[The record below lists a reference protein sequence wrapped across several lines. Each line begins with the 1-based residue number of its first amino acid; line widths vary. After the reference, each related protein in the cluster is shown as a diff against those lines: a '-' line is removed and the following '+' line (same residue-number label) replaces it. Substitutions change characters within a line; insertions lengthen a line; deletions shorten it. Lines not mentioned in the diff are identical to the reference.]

1 VPANCRG
8 DAAGTG
14 AAATAD
20 RGGEPATAERLSTVF
35 PLLVRFDVRFGAMA
49 RIKLTYI
56 GGGSTR
62 APGTVASLIARG
74 EKFPG
79 SEIVL
84 VDLDEGRLE
93 TVRRLATRMA
103 EVRGLD
109 LRIRATTDRAEG
121 IRDADVVLTSFRPGG
136 FEARRLDERIPLRHG
151 VIGQETQGPG
161 GFFMALRSIAVMKEI
176 LADIERLAPGAYLVN
191 YTNPVN
197 IVSEAVTHHSP
208 IPTISLCEGPIYFA
222 RHIVRNAGL
231 DPERLDQTLVGLNHT
246 GWTVRHL
253 YDGEDV
259 MPLIR
264 EAWERRCREP
274 SSNAW
279 ADRMLR
285 LAASMDAL
293 PSGYLYY
300 YYFREEALA
309 EALEKQTTRAED
321 IMAEVADY
329 WTHYEEQSVA
339 DQPELDPKRSRGGIL
354 ELELAIDVIDAIVND
369 TGAQWPVNVPNRD
382 GALPGFPEDLVVE
395 IPAIVDRNGA
405 TPLAVP
411 PLHRQ
416 VRGLIEVLGEY
427 QALTAEAAWSG
438 TRRDGIQALASHPLV
453 VSLSL
458 AERLYDEMAAA
469 HRRYLPDRL
478 LA

>member
-1 VPANCRG
+1 
-8 DAAGTG
+8 
-14 AAATAD
+14 
-20 RGGEPATAERLSTVF
+20 
-35 PLLVRFDVRFGAMA
+35 MA
-49 RIKLTYI
+49 RIRLTYI

-62 APGTVASLIARG
+62 APGTVASLITRG
-74 EKFPG
+74 EKFGG

-84 VDLDEGRLE
+84 VDLDEARLE

-109 LRIRATTDRAEG
+109 LRITTTTDRSAG

-136 FEARRLDERIPLRHG
+136 FEARRLDERIPLRLG

-161 GFFMALRSIAVMKEI
+161 GFFMALGSIAVMRDI
-176 LADIERLAPGAYLVN
+176 VADIERLAPSAFLVN

-197 IVSEAVTHHSP
+197 IVSEAVTHHSAV
-208 IPTISLCEGPIYFA
+208 PTISLCEGPISFA
-222 RHIVRNAGL
+222 RNIVRNAGL
-231 DPERLDQTLVGLNHT
+231 DPERLDQVLVGLNHT

-259 MPLIR
+259 MPRIR
-264 EAWERRCREP
+264 EAWERRRREP
-274 SSNAW
+274 SGNEW

-285 LAASMDAL
+285 LATAMDAL

-309 EALEKQTTRAED
+309 EALAKPTTRAED
-321 IMAEVADY
+321 IMAEVGDY
-329 WTHYEEQSVA
+329 WSHYEQQAEAA
-339 DQPELDPKRSRGGIL
+339 DPELDPKRSRGGIL

-369 TGAQWPVNVPNRD
+369 TGATWPVNVPNRG

-395 IPAIVDRNGA
+395 VPAVVGRDGA
-405 TPLAVP
+405 APTAVP
-411 PLHRQ
+411 PLPRR
-416 VRGLIEVLGEY
+416 VRGLIQQLGEY

-438 TRRDGIQALASHPLV
+438 SRRDGIAALASHPLV

-469 HRRYLPDRL
+469 HRAWLPDRL